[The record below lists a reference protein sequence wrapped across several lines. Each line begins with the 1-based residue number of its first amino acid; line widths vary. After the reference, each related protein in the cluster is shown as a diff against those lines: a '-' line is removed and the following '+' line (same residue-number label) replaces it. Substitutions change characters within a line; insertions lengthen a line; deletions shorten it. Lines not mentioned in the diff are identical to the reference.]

1 MTPLESELMK
11 FVEKWRVRMQRRESS
26 SLNSRDDLYS
36 MGRVDAISDMLTELE
51 LILSI
56 EKEKK

>member
-1 MTPLESELMK
+1 MNDRLIL
-11 FVEKWRVRMQRRESS
+11 FIEKWRKKRNNFAQATQGTPCYYEASV
-26 SLNSRDDLYS
+26 
-36 MGRVDAISDMLTELE
+36 ISDMLTELE

>member
-11 FVEKWRVRMQRRESS
+11 FVEKWRKELVYQNTWSKYRTEA
-26 SLNSRDDLYS
+26 L
-36 MGRVDAISDMLTELE
+36 GKAGAISDMLTELE

-56 EKEKK
+56 EKEKNK